1 MAAGLLTANYYPKS
15 ATRAPVLDIVQI
27 VGGHRTPVVSFNVKN
42 KREGRAVAKT
52 YAAQPWNF

>member
-1 MAAGLLTANYYPKS
+1 MLAANYYPGKPS
-15 ATRAPVLDIVQI
+15 AVLDIVQI
-27 VGGHRTPVVSFNVKN
+27 VGGHRTPVISFNVKN

>member
-1 MAAGLLTANYYPKS
+1 MLTANYYAGS

-27 VGGHRTPVVSFNVKN
+27 VGGHRTPVMSFNVKN

-52 YAAQPWNF
+52 YSAKHWNF